1 MQSPPATRT
10 EPAGVIDAGL
20 GWRFAAVVVDS
31 IVLFVVL
38 VVIFAVAAANG
49 ALDLEDPAF
58 SGGFDLNQTAPAW
71 AYPVAYGLV
80 FVYYTLLEALL
91 GASIGKLVFRM
102 RVTMDDGSR
111 PTGLAIVVRNVVR
124 LPEVLF
130 WYVPAAISC
139 LASSRNKRLGDLAA
153 HTVVV
158 RLVPDASR
166 VRAAP
171 AAPPLAPAA
180 GAPASP
186 VAARPGGAPAP
197 PPGLGP
203 ALRRF
208 KRAALALRGAHAT
221 YLYFSESELAA
232 GPRHDDRQHEY
243 SAGYTAA
250 WYTLADAVT
259 AAQKAQAAAEAA
271 TLREGT
277 TLAAACADKPD
288 LAHLTGALEPYLT
301 AVDDEDIHAAYL
313 AVARDEAGAAPTG

>member
-1 MQSPPATRT
+1 MSTPPSTRPG
-10 EPAGVIDAGL
+10 PAAVTDAGL

-38 VVIFAVAAANG
+38 VVIFAFAAANG
-49 ALDLEDPAF
+49 ALDLQDPAF
-58 SGGFDLNQTAPAW
+58 SGGFDLNQTAPSW

-166 VRAAP
+166 LRAMPAAP
-171 AAPPLAPAA
+171 AAPAA
-180 GAPASP
+180 GAPANP
-186 VAARPGGAPAP
+186 VAARPGGAPDP
-197 PPGLGP
+197 PPALGP

-208 KRAALALRGAHAT
+208 KRAALALRGAHVT

-232 GPRHDDRQHEY
+232 GPRRDELQHDY

-271 TLREGT
+271 ALREGT

-288 LAHLTGALEPYLT
+288 LAHLSGALEPYLT